1 MLKIWLY
8 DLQKLLITQF
18 NVTFSDVVDVVVTV
32 RAEVNAL
39 VTDELNDAAFGLFVN
54 AVTWSVD
61 KPANW
66 VADKLF
72 TVAAGILVH
81 ALVVIDP
88 ILSAEIRAIS
98 AVLTPA

>member
-1 MLKIWLY
+1 MKIAINEQINNEIMLIDCILA
-8 DLQKLLITQF
+8 F
-18 NVTFSDVVDVVVTV
+18 DVVVPV

-39 VTDELNDAAFGLFVN
+39 VTDALNDAAFGLFVN